1 MKSSTAAM
9 RGLPEPPMHSKISS
23 FKRYLRNV
31 PKLFFIHDL
40 HPRAALTIH
49 FYTTDIVVS
58 DGRRAVNGAENKDY
72 GSNIKHLES
81 TWTGISENI

>member
-9 RGLPEPPMHSKISS
+9 RGLSEPPIHSKISS

-40 HPRAALTIH
+40 HPRAALIIH
-49 FYTTDIVVS
+49 FYTTDIVIS
-58 DGRRAVNGAENKDY
+58 DRRRAMNGAENKDD
-72 GSNIKHLES
+72 GSSTEHLES
-81 TWTGISENI
+81 TWPNPS

>member
-9 RGLPEPPMHSKISS
+9 RGLPEPPIHSKISS

-40 HPRAALTIH
+40 HSRAALTIH
-49 FYTTDIVVS
+49 FYTTDIVIS
-58 DGRRAVNGAENKDY
+58 DRRRAVNGAENKDD
-72 GSNIKHLES
+72 GSSTEHLES
-81 TWTGISENI
+81 TWPNPS